1 VRPFRIAAAGAALLL
16 CYVKRARDGR
26 SRTAY
31 LNQGLAG
38 LVDLV
43 HATPPEMVVEM
54 YFLHGD
60 QVLHVNLA
68 VEALPGAHESEGSVP
83 DSVPLF
89 ADPKACVPVFRT
101 LAGHC

>member
-1 VRPFRIAAAGAALLL
+1 M
-16 CYVKRARDGR
+16 
-26 SRTAY
+26 
-31 LNQGLAG
+31 
-38 LVDLV
+38 VDLV
-43 HATPPEMVVEM
+43 HATPPEVVVEM

-60 QVLHVNLA
+60 QVLPVNLT
-68 VEALPGAHESEGSVP
+68 VEALPGADESEGSVP